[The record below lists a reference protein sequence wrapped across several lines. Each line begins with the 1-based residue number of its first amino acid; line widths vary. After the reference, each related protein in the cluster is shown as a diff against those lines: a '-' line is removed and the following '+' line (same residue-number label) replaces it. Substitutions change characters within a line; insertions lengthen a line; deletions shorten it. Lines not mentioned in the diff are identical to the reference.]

1 MMKSIRSAFL
11 ALLALLLSG
20 CAANQLHGFE
30 NTYHGYNVPQ
40 SLMDKISAKLRT
52 EGLTNARVE
61 RDLVGRV
68 KLAGSYQTED
78 EVDRAFLIVQSIVG
92 LKSTSP
98 FYPANI
104 REQRWE
110 LEARQQLERMA
121 RAERSVKRP
130 GRKVALVIG
139 ISTFRDGKRVKEI
152 MGEEDA
158 IVVQRAAAKA
168 GYDVTA
174 LLGRAATKA
183 AIEAAL
189 HKIDAELGPD
199 DSLFVYIS
207 SHGMQPLPS
216 PGGGDER
223 KMSIIAWDSGDA
235 TIKNATDYQLN
246 LQKTAVSDRLVQQLA
261 MRPTRNTRILID
273 TCYSGDML
281 AGLPDE
287 SGGYIARTN
296 NGVPERAGIAMASW
310 TGEAYTSKG
319 IRFSD
324 DDAPRTA
331 DGGAKR
337 QPATAANAP
346 AIEIDSERAYTI
358 ITATSEGEES
368 LGPPMHDREF
378 SMPGRAGKLQGSFFT
393 QALFA
398 YLEVYDGHVEPAFA
412 AARDFTSRKAVEV
425 SSGKR
430 TQVPR
435 QFATRSAERNQL

>member
-1 MMKSIRSAFL
+1 MKSIRSAFFV
-11 ALLALLLSG
+11 LLALLLSG

-30 NTYHGYNVPQ
+30 NTYHGYTVPQ
-40 SLMDKISAKLRT
+40 SLMDKISAKLHT

-68 KLAGSYQTED
+68 KLAGSYRTED

-110 LEARQQLERMA
+110 LEARQQLERIA

-139 ISTFRDGKRVKEI
+139 ISSFKDSEHWSQI

-158 IVVQRAAAKA
+158 AVVQRAALQAK
-168 GYDVTA
+168 YDVTA
-174 LLGRAATKA
+174 LLGRNATKA
-183 AIEAAL
+183 NIESAL
-189 HKIDAELGPD
+189 RDIDAKLGPD
-199 DSLFVYIS
+199 DSLFIYIS

-216 PGGGDER
+216 ANGGDER
-223 KMSIIAWDSGDA
+223 KMSIIAWDSGDPK
-235 TIKNATDYQLN
+235 IVGMTDYLLN
-246 LQKTAVSDRLVQQLA
+246 LNRTAVPDYLVQQLA

-281 AGLPDE
+281 KGLPDE
-287 SGGYIARTN
+287 SNGYIARTN
-296 NGVPERAGIAMASW
+296 NGVAERAGISMASW
-310 TGEAYTSKG
+310 TGEAFTSKG
-319 IRFSD
+319 IRFSE
-324 DDAPRTA
+324 DAPA
-331 DGGAKR
+331 QAAAGGVKR
-337 QPATAANAP
+337 QAATAASAP
-346 AIEIDSERAYTI
+346 VASERAYTI
-358 ITATSEGEES
+358 ITATSEGEKS
-368 LGPPMHDREF
+368 LGPPMHLPEF
-378 SMPGRAGKLQGSFFT
+378 SIPGRADKLHGSFFT

-398 YLEVYDGHVEPAFA
+398 YLDVYKGQVEPAFE
-412 AARDFTSRKAVEV
+412 AARDFTSHKASAV
-425 SSGKR
+425 SAGKL

-435 QFATRSAERNQL
+435 QFATHSAERNQL

>member
-1 MMKSIRSAFL
+1 MTSIRNAFL
-11 ALLALLLSG
+11 VLFALLLSG

-30 NTYHGYNVPQ
+30 NTYRGYTVPQ
-40 SLMDKISAKLRT
+40 SLMDKIGARLQA

-68 KLAGSYQTED
+68 KLAGSYRTED

-104 REQRWE
+104 RQQRWDI
-110 LEARQQLERMA
+110 EARQQLERLA
-121 RAERSVKRP
+121 QAERGAGRP
-130 GRKVALVIG
+130 GRKIALVIG
-139 ISTFRDGKRVKEI
+139 ISTFKDSKMTPI
-152 MGEEDA
+152 LGEEDA
-158 IVVQRAAAKA
+158 VVVQRAAQQA
-168 GYDVTA
+168 GYAVTA

-183 AIEAAL
+183 NIESAL
-189 HKIDAELGPD
+189 RRIEGDLGQN
-199 DSLFVYIS
+199 DSLFIYIS

-216 PGGGDER
+216 ANGGDER

-235 TIKNATDYQLN
+235 RINDKTGYLLN
-246 LQKTAVSDRLVQQLA
+246 LNKTAVPDYLVQQLA

-273 TCYSGDML
+273 TCYSGEML
-281 AGLPDE
+281 KGLPDE
-287 SGGYIARTN
+287 SNGYIASTN
-296 NGVPERAGIAMASW
+296 NGVTERAGIAMASW

-324 DDAPRTA
+324 DAPA
-331 DGGAKR
+331 KSAAGGAKR
-337 QPATAANAP
+337 QVAATAP
-346 AIEIDSERAYTI
+346 AVDSERAYTI

-378 SMPGRAGKLQGSFFT
+378 SMPGRAGKLHGSFFT

-398 YLEVYDGHVEPAFA
+398 YLEIHDGHVEPAFE
-412 AARDFTSRKAVEV
+412 AARDFTSRKASEV
-425 SSGKR
+425 SEGR
-430 TQVPR
+430 LTQVPR

>member
-1 MMKSIRSAFL
+1 MKSIRSAFL
-11 ALLALLLSG
+11 VLLALLLSG

-30 NTYHGYNVPQ
+30 NTYHGYTVPQ

-68 KLAGSYQTED
+68 KLAGSYRTED

-110 LEARQQLERMA
+110 IEAREQLERIA

-139 ISTFRDGKRVKEI
+139 ISKFKDGKNLTEI

-158 IVVQRAAAKA
+158 IVVQRAAANA

-174 LLGRAATKA
+174 LLGRAATKS
-183 AIEAAL
+183 AIESAL
-189 HKIDAELGPD
+189 HRIDDELGPD
-199 DSLFVYIS
+199 DSLFVYVS

-216 PGGGDER
+216 PAGGDER
-223 KMSIIAWDSGDA
+223 KMSIAAWDSGDA
-235 TIKNATDYQLN
+235 NIHNRIDYALN
-246 LQKTAVSDRLVQQLA
+246 LHKTSVSDRLVQQLA
-261 MRPTRNTRILID
+261 MRPTRNTRVLID
-273 TCYSGDML
+273 TCYSGEML
-281 AGLPDE
+281 KGLPDE

-296 NGVPERAGIAMASW
+296 NGVPEHAGIAMASW
-310 TGEAYTSKG
+310 TGEAYTAKG

-324 DDAPRTA
+324 DAAPRVA
-331 DGGAKR
+331 ASGGA
-337 QPATAANAP
+337 ASAP

-358 ITATSEGEES
+358 ITATSEGELS
-368 LGPPMHDREF
+368 LGPPMHDPEF
-378 SMPGRAGKLQGSFFT
+378 SMPGRAGKLHGSFFT

-412 AARDFTSRKAVEV
+412 AARDFTARKAIEV
-425 SSGKR
+425 SRGER

>member
-1 MMKSIRSAFL
+1 MMKSIRSAFF

-68 KLAGSYQTED
+68 KLAGSYRTED

-110 LEARQQLERMA
+110 AEARQQLERMA

-130 GRKVALVIG
+130 GRKIALVIG
-139 ISTFRDGKRVKEI
+139 ISKFRDGKHLTEI
-152 MGEEDA
+152 LGEEDA

-183 AIEAAL
+183 AIESAL

-216 PGGGDER
+216 PAGGDER
-223 KMSIIAWDSGDA
+223 KMSIAAWDSGDEN
-235 TIKNATDYQLN
+235 ISNFTDYTLN
-246 LQKTAVSDRLVQQLA
+246 LQKTSVSDSLVQQLA

-273 TCYSGDML
+273 TCYSGEML
-281 AGLPDE
+281 KGLPDE

-310 TGEAYTSKG
+310 TGEAYTTKG

-324 DDAPRTA
+324 DATPTA
-331 DGGAKR
+331 GGGAGR
-337 QPATAANAP
+337 VPGAAASAP

-358 ITATSEGEES
+358 ITATSEGELA
-368 LGPPMHDREF
+368 LGPTARDREF
-378 SMPGRAGKLQGSFFT
+378 SMPGRAGKLQGSYFT

-398 YLEVYDGHVEPAFA
+398 YLEDYDGHVEPAFA

-425 SSGKR
+425 SSGER